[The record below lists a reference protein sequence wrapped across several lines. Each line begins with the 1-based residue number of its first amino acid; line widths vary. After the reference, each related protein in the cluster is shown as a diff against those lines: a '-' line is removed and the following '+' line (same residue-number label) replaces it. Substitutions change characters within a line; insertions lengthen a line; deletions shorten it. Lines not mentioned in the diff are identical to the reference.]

1 MFRIIDKLVSNTLK
15 NTINNLQD
23 DLNKEKRKVE
33 ERNKMIKYLVQLS
46 DENKSKIQDLEN
58 NIEILNYNLDIKNEL
73 VKKNCNN

>member
-23 DLNKEKRKVE
+23 DLNEEKRKVE
-33 ERNKMIKYLVQLS
+33 ERNKMIKYLLQLS
-46 DENKSKIQDLEN
+46 DENKSKMQDLEN
-58 NIEILNYNLDIKNEL
+58 NIEILNYNLNIKNEL